1 MLKFS
6 IEINR
11 EDKRD
16 KEFIEQ
22 DMYYVLMRLNEI
34 RSRKEELNEIRSR
47 KEELEEIIS
56 DEEKTEAD
64 FIKLTREFWEVI

>member
-22 DMYYVLMRLNEI
+22 DMYYVLMRLKEV
-34 RSRKEELNEIRSR
+34 RGRKQ
-47 KEELEEIIS
+47 ELEEIIK
-56 DEEKTEAD
+56 DEEQLESD
-64 FIKLTREFWEVI
+64 FIKLTRELWEVI